1 MSSLDLLIAM
11 EVEPE
16 TDDPL
21 YWATVYRMAAVN
33 FRLSAE
39 NLAPKIALRDDC
51 TPDKLTAVPFYFL
64 ISHAVELLL
73 KCALLKRGHSLSD
86 MRKFDCRHDLDGL
99 LDLIDAKE
107 VPVSG
112 ESREII
118 VGLSGQHQR
127 HLLRYH
133 FLINPFM
140 PPPANMW
147 PMLDELL
154 LLTRLSTFGK

>member
-1 MSSLDLLIAM
+1 MDVHPDTA
-11 EVEPE
+11 
-16 TDDPL
+16 DPQ
-21 YWATVYRMAAVN
+21 YWATAYRMAAVN

-39 NLAPKIALRDDC
+39 KLTPTIPLRDDG

-73 KCALLKRGHSLSD
+73 KCALLKRGHTLSD
-86 MRKFDCRHDLDGL
+86 MRKFDCRHNLGGL
-99 LDLIDAKE
+99 LELIDAKE
-107 VPVSG
+107 LPVSNAT
-112 ESREII
+112 REII

-133 FLINPFM
+133 FLINPYM
-140 PPPANMW
+140 PPPANLW

-154 LLTRLSTFGK
+154 LLTRISTFGK

>member
-1 MSSLDLLIAM
+1 M
-11 EVEPE
+11 EVQPD
-16 TDDPL
+16 TDDPQ

-39 NLAPKIALRDDC
+39 QLAPTIPLRDDG

-64 ISHAVELLL
+64 ISHAIELLL
-73 KCALLKRGHSLSD
+73 KCALLKRGHTLSD
-86 MRKFDCRHDLDGL
+86 MRKFDCRHNLDGL
-99 LDLIDAKE
+99 LELVDAKE
-107 VPVSG
+107 LPVSDG
-112 ESREII
+112 TREII
-118 VGLSGQHQR
+118 VGLSGQHQW

-140 PPPANMW
+140 PPPANLW